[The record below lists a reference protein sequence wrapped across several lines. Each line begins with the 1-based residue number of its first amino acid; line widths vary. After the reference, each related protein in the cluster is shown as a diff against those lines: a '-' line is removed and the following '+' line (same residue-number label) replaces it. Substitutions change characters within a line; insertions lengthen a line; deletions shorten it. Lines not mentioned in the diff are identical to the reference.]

1 LGQPSL
7 WSTLKV
13 DGDGSWIIDA
23 LCAGSLDI
31 VHDGSYMKKVT
42 PKVCSMALLM
52 RCRVT
57 SQELTCTWVELS
69 DSADNYLS
77 WGTPRCSLLFST
89 SEGCDIHPGGI
100 CISKTTSTPSLRQ
113 YGRYQARQHHL
124 WHAQRRSGPI

>member
-1 LGQPSL
+1 LHSFRPIPPPKYQPTSFLEILHSWDNQSL

-52 RCRVT
+52 
-57 SQELTCTWVELS
+57 
-69 DSADNYLS
+69 
-77 WGTPRCSLLFST
+77 
-89 SEGCDIHPGGI
+89 
-100 CISKTTSTPSLRQ
+100 
-113 YGRYQARQHHL
+113 
-124 WHAQRRSGPI
+124 

>member
-1 LGQPSL
+1 MTALISVPINSL

-69 DSADNYLS
+69 DSADNYRGELASVLS
-77 WGTPRCSLLFST
+77 AVLYF
-89 SEGCDIHPGGI
+89 
-100 CISKTTSTPSLRQ
+100 
-113 YGRYQARQHHL
+113 
-124 WHAQRRSGPI
+124 